1 MPLPIL
7 SLAALLTLA
16 ACSSPA
22 PVSMRNPVTGEV
34 RQCTATPNAF
44 VFQLAPTAEDAL
56 RQCVFAYQAA
66 GWQRAD

>member
-1 MPLPIL
+1 
-7 SLAALLTLA
+7 
-16 ACSSPA
+16 
-22 PVSMRNPVTGEV
+22 MRNPVTGEV